1 MRKRLVVFLVLFFL
15 VSISISYILSTVIF
29 NLDSNSINSAGNIS
43 TSVPDNSSS
52 SYILIFLFFALVYL
66 IYHIFY
72 IELAPWFKLR
82 AMKKRENPLDLI
94 EFLLTEIKKNEKK
107 FPSKASALVSRLK
120 HFYEYLSEEDKK
132 EALKISELRKYIN
145 LKN

>member
-1 MRKRLVVFLVLFFL
+1 MFYYLKMVLLYHNLFYYYL
-15 VSISISYILSTVIF
+15 NLGILD
-29 NLDSNSINSAGNIS
+29 LG
-43 TSVPDNSSS
+43 
-52 SYILIFLFFALVYL
+52 LKHL
-66 IYHIFY
+66 
-72 IELAPWFKLR
+72 
-82 AMKKRENPLDLI
+82 LDLI
-94 EFLLTEIKKNEKK
+94 EYLLTEIKKNEKK